1 MPLFSTRRTT
11 SPERMTAPAVEP
23 DRKHGIFHRN
33 KSPTG
38 TESSTSTHSRT
49 SSASSGRHK
58 GGFLHK
64 AIGRDDGVD
73 PGILQARERV
83 MDAEDAEAQA
93 DRALE
98 QARLR
103 VREARE
109 HMKRVELEA
118 KEEARRAKIKQAH
131 ARDIT
136 KRGKGLGRHGI

>member
-1 MPLFSTRRTT
+1 
-11 SPERMTAPAVEP
+11 
-23 DRKHGIFHRN
+23 
-33 KSPTG
+33 
-38 TESSTSTHSRT
+38 
-49 SSASSGRHK
+49 
-58 GGFLHK
+58 
-64 AIGRDDGVD
+64 
-73 PGILQARERV
+73 

-93 DRALE
+93 DKALE

-136 KRGKGLGRHGI
+136 KRGKGLGRKLHLHLQHKMTC